1 MRVLPKTILSF
12 VPVFVLVFVAWLF
25 ASPAMAQGTRILPV
39 NVVVGELQGVN
50 YPYVKISDK
59 VWRLAPGSRI
69 RDRDNRIVLPAS
81 APQSGRVVFNFDSL
95 GQVLGLWVLTAQE
108 LPLHPLPEK

>member
-1 MRVLPKTILSF
+1 MRALSKIILFLLF
-12 VPVFVLVFVAWLF
+12 VF
-25 ASPAMAQGTRILPV
+25 AAGLSAMAQGTRILPA

-69 RDRDNRIVLPAS
+69 RDRDNRIVVPAS

-108 LPLHPLPEK
+108 LPLYPLPQK

>member
-1 MRVLPKTILSF
+1 MRILPKPFLSRL
-12 VPVFVLVFVAWLF
+12 LVFVVWLS
-25 ASPAMAQGTRILPV
+25 ASSAMAQGTRILPG
-39 NVVVGELQGVN
+39 NVVAGELQGVN

-95 GQVLGLWVLTAQE
+95 GQVLGLWVLTPQE
-108 LPLHPLPEK
+108 LPFHPLPKK